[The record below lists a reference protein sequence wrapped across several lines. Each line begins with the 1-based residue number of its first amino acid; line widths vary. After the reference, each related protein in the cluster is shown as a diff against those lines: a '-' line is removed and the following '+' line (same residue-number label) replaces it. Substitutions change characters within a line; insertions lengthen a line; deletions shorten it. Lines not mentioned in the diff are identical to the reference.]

1 MTTDTKPEALLWI
14 DTETTGLDPEH
25 DQLLEIALR
34 CTDPNAETTHGACH
48 RIIRPHHLD
57 LTAMDPTV
65 FTMHTDNGLLH
76 AIVDADPQ
84 TNSPEAARNAIEEYI
99 ESLAQRFHL
108 IPAGSN
114 PAFDLAFTHT
124 AGYRIEHLLDHRR
137 YDLDTI
143 RWHHR
148 FTNQPDPYAD
158 RHHTSHRAP
167 DCIQRDINEHRHTI
181 QKETNQ

>member
-1 MTTDTKPEALLWI
+1 MTTYMKPDALLWI
-14 DTETTGLDPEH
+14 DVETTGLDPEH
-25 DQLLEIALR
+25 DQILEIGIQ
-34 CTDPNAETTHGACH
+34 CTDPHAETTLGACH

-57 LTAMDPTV
+57 LTAMDPIV

-76 AIVDADPQ
+76 EIIDADPQ
-84 TNSPEAARNAIEEYI
+84 ANSPEAARNAIEETI

-137 YDLDTI
+137 YDLSTL
-143 RWHHR
+143 RWQRR
-148 FTNQPDPYAD
+148 FAHLPDPMAD
-158 RHHTSHRAP
+158 NHATSHRAP
-167 DCIQRDINEHRHTI
+167 DCIRRDINEYRHTI
-181 QKETNQ
+181 HEETNQ

>member
-1 MTTDTKPEALLWI
+1 MTTYMKPEALLWI
-14 DTETTGLDPEH
+14 DTETTGIDPEH
-25 DQLLEIALR
+25 DQLLEIAIR
-34 CTDPNAETTHGACH
+34 CTDPHAETTLGACH

-65 FTMHTDNGLLH
+65 FTMHTDNRLLH
-76 AIVDADPQ
+76 DIIDADPQ
-84 TNSPEAARNAIEEYI
+84 ANSPEAARNAI

-137 YDLDTI
+137 YDLSTL
-143 RWHHR
+143 RWQRRFAHR
-148 FTNQPDPYAD
+148 PDPMAD
-158 RHHTSHRAP
+158 NHATSHRAP
-167 DCIQRDINEHRHTI
+167 DCIQRDINEYRTLI

>member
-1 MTTDTKPEALLWI
+1 MDNIGKPDALLWI
-14 DTETTGLDPEH
+14 DTETTGTDRENDP
-25 DQLLEIALR
+25 LLEIGMT
-34 CTDPNAETTHGACH
+34 CTSTDGATTYGTLH
-48 RIIRPHHLD
+48 RIIRPHRLD
-57 LTAMDPTV
+57 LTAMSPTA
-65 FTMHTDNGLLH
+65 FTVHVDNGLLH
-76 AIVDADPQ
+76 EIINADPRD
-84 TNSPEAARNAIEEYI
+84 NGPEAARNAIEEYI
-99 ESLAQRFHL
+99 ESLAGRFHL

-137 YDLDTI
+137 YDLNTI

-148 FTNQPDPYAD
+148 FTNQPDPMAD
-158 RHHTSHRAP
+158 NHATSHRTT